1 MTSRGG
7 DVDDADRPYEEISLR
22 PYVETLWSYRRVIAA
37 SVIGAATFYVVG
49 VLLVFLISPAERLSR
64 VQFRLLFDGAE
75 KGEYPNG
82 TLFSASEIVAGPVL
96 TEVFKAN
103 DLQRFGKYEDFKDS
117 LFVLQSN
124 LDLEL
129 LGYEFQARLAD
140 TRLTPVD
147 RARIEEEFRRK
158 REALVDPIYSLNMRR
173 HERLSTMPRDLA
185 NKVLLDV
192 LATWAKQADE
202 RKGATKYNVDV
213 LSPGILQRQMLEQED
228 YLVAIDIM
236 RAKTAR
242 VLATLKEIDELP
254 GAKALR
260 VGENR
265 ASVAEVRAGLE
276 DVVRFKLEPLMGL
289 IRSEGI
295 TKQPR
300 LLAVYA
306 TNQLFQ
312 LRQEQLQAAARVE
325 ALKASVREFST
336 EGGLS
341 AGSAGPG
348 VSGQAGS
355 TGGTI
360 TPQLDQ
366 SFLDRLMS
374 LSIAKDEFEYRREIS
389 DRVIEESEL
398 VAARAREAAY
408 YEDLARELRSS
419 SGRTAG
425 SPETVAFIKTRSAQ
439 AFDEIVHGI
448 EQTALI
454 YKELSALN
462 LNPSST
468 VFAVTGPFTQETHRS
483 LTLRTVVLY
492 LVLILLLT
500 MTLVPIVC
508 LLHHAFKV
516 RRAAQAA
523 ASAPA

>member
-1 MTSRGG
+1 
-7 DVDDADRPYEEISLR
+7 
-22 PYVETLWSYRRVIAA
+22 
-37 SVIGAATFYVVG
+37 
-49 VLLVFLISPAERLSR
+49 
-64 VQFRLLFDGAE
+64 
-75 KGEYPNG
+75 
-82 TLFSASEIVAGPVL
+82 
-96 TEVFKAN
+96 VFKAN

-173 HERLSTMPRDLA
+173 HERLSTMPRDLV

-213 LSPGILQRQMLEQED
+213 LSPGILHRQTLEQED

-242 VLATLKEIDELP
+242 VLATLREIDKLP

-260 VGENR
+260 VGEDR
-265 ASVAEVRAGLE
+265 VSVAEVRAELE

-295 TKQPR
+295 AKHPR
-300 LLAVYA
+300 SLSVYA

-312 LRQEQLQAAARVE
+312 LRQEQMQAAARVQ
-325 ALKASVREFST
+325 ALQSSVREFAT
-336 EGGLS
+336 QGGLS
-341 AGSAGPG
+341 PGSAGAG
-348 VSGQAGS
+348 TSGTGS
-355 TGGTI
+355 SGGTI

-389 DRVIEESEL
+389 DRIIEESEI

-408 YEDLARELRSS
+408 YEDLAKELGASG
-419 SGRTAG
+419 GRTAG

-439 AFDEIVHGI
+439 AFDEIVRGI
-448 EQTALI
+448 EKTALI
-454 YKELSALN
+454 YKELSAQN

-468 VFAVTGPFTQETHRS
+468 VFAINGPFTQQTQRS
-483 LTLRTVVLY
+483 LTLRTVLLY
-492 LVLILLLT
+492 LVLILMLT
-500 MTLVPIVC
+500 IILVPIGC
-508 LLHHAFKV
+508 LVHHALKV
-516 RRAAQAA
+516 RRAAAM
-523 ASAPA
+523 APA